1 MSGQIV
7 CARTFARKMK
17 RVAIIALVILVVL
30 PSAFLLF
37 MRYSVVA
44 SEGYPTWEAV
54 RNMLMRDG
62 EIVIILP
69 DGVKVVDARCDDPQG
84 DVSVDGQAVTTKI
97 GYSWCTIALDVE
109 INGQAHTL
117 QLNPQKLNNWNR
129 MRFEPIDS
137 SDPFSDFT
145 KIENGVEKPNNDL
158 SRKQTANKTSLS
170 TLAPPRVQT
179 AMTIQPLTRSRSLA
193 LGRCERTSTFAKND
207 TRRG

>member
-1 MSGQIV
+1 
-7 CARTFARKMK
+7 MK
-17 RVAIIALVILVVL
+17 RVAIIAIMILIVL
-30 PSAFLLF
+30 SSAFLLF
-37 MRYSVVA
+37 MRYAVVA

-54 RNMLMRDG
+54 CNMLMRDG

-117 QLNPQKLNNWNR
+117 QFNPQKLNNWNR

-145 KIENGVEKPNNDL
+145 KVENGVEKPNNDL

-170 TLAPPRVQT
+170 TPAPPRVQT
-179 AMTIQPLTRSRSLA
+179 SMTIQPLTHSRSLA
-193 LGRCERTSTFAKND
+193 LGQV
-207 TRRG
+207 